1 MNTQRQIDLNHSLNP
16 QAPTMSVIRTD
27 RVDMI
32 TALFNDRES
41 AEQAFNSVTNRGYH
55 SDEVNIVMSDATR
68 QKHFANSD
76 HIETEMG
83 NKATEGA
90 GIGSAIGGTLGAIAA
105 VVATVGTTLAVPGLG
120 IIFYGPAVA
129 ALAGLGAGGLTGGVV
144 GALIGLG
151 ISEERVKHYQNGI
164 DEGGILM
171 GVKPKSDEDA
181 AHIEQEWKTN
191 NGQHVYR

>member
-1 MNTQRQIDLNHSLNP
+1 MNTVSQEELNKSMNSPLTP
-16 QAPTMSVIRTD
+16 AIQTD

-32 TALFNDRES
+32 TALFIDRES
-41 AEQAFNSVTNRGYH
+41 AEHAFNSVTNRGYH
-55 SDEVNIVMSDATR
+55 KDEVNLVMSDATR
-68 QKHFANSD
+68 QKHFQENP
-76 HIETEMG
+76 ITYNEMG
-83 NKATEGA
+83 SKVADGA
-90 GIGSAIGGTLGAIAA
+90 GIGSAIGGTIGSIAA

-151 ISEERVKHYQNGI
+151 IPEERVRHYQSGI

-181 AHIEQEWKTN
+181 ANIEQDWKTN
-191 NGQHVYR
+191 NGQHIYR